1 MKRKSLNIAL
11 LSLAAIL
18 FAGAAHSQ
26 TIYTFPESDG
36 TVTPIYTFINS
47 ATKTLDM
54 TMYELVDTTAQADL
68 IALAKKGVVVRV
80 ILDQNLEM
88 ASNTPAYNALTAGG
102 VSVHW
107 ANPTYHATH
116 QKTIT
121 VDGVSSMIMSLNL
134 TSQYYSETRD
144 FAVLDTNS
152 SNVTAIE
159 TVFNKDFTNT
169 AYTPSKAY
177 SLIWSP
183 TDSDADLLALI
194 NGATYS
200 ITLESEEISAPD
212 IDTALENAAKRGVVV
227 KVIMTNDDNEYETEF
242 DALTAAGVKV
252 VTYKDSST
260 ILYIHAKVTLVDY
273 TYSGKEKVFC
283 GSENYSTA
291 SLTEN
296 RELGL
301 TMATASIL
309 DTFNTVLTSDYNGGT
324 LWTE

>member
-1 MKRKSLNIAL
+1 MKRTPFRNAVLF
-11 LSLAAIL
+11 LAAAL
-18 FAGAAHSQ
+18 FTAAAQSQ
-26 TIYTFPESDG
+26 TIYTFPDAG
-36 TVTPIYTFINS
+36 FTPVYNFINS

-54 TMYELVDTTAQADL
+54 TMYELVDTTAENDL
-68 IALAKKGVVVRV
+68 VALAKKGIVVRV

-88 ASNTPAYNALTAGG
+88 SANTPAYNTLVAGG

-121 VDGVSSMIMSLNL
+121 VDGASSMILTANL
-134 TSQYYSETRD
+134 TSEYYAETRD
-144 FAVLDTNS
+144 FAVIDTNS

-159 TVFNKDFTNT
+159 TTFNKDFTNT

-183 TDSDADLLALI
+183 TDSSTDLLALI

-200 ITLESEEISAPD
+200 IWVETEEISDSA
-212 IDTALENAAKRGVVV
+212 IVTTLENAAKRGVVV
-227 KVIMTNDDNEYETEF
+227 KVIMTNDDNQYATEF
-242 DALTAAGVKV
+242 NALAAAGVKV
-252 VTYKDSST
+252 VTYKDSSK

-283 GSENYSTA
+283 GSENYSLD

-309 DTFNTVLTSDYNGGT
+309 DTYYNVLSSDYSGGT
-324 LWTE
+324 AWVPTN